1 MTYKTK
7 GVCAQG
13 IEFEIDDNKKVHNVR
28 FIGGCSGNTQ
38 GVATNFMS
46 GSACKGNPSG
56 IKRRLIC
63 KINRHP
69 AESFF
74 CRVFFI
80 FVSSVRY
87 LFCPIY
93 HTMTGYLL
101 QNGPDLCLG
110 SLHSYG

>member
-13 IEFEIDDNKKVHNVR
+13 IEFEIDDNKKVHNIK
-28 FIGGCSGNTQ
+28 FTGGCSGNTQ
-38 GVATNFMS
+38 GVAHLAEGMDADEVIS
-46 GSACKGNPSG
+46 RLEG
-56 IKRRLIC
+56 IR
-63 KINRHP
+63 
-69 AESFF
+69 
-74 CRVFFI
+74 FI